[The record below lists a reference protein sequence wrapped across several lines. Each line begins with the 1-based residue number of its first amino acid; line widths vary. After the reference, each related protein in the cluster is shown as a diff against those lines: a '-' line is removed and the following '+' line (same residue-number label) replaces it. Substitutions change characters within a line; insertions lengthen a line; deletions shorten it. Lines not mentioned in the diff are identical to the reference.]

1 MEFENTQKFPSFLKE
16 SQLDPARRPAD
27 LVGDFVED
35 VGWVDGKGK
44 LVEEQVKNGKGEE

>member
-27 LVGDFVED
+27 LVDDSVED